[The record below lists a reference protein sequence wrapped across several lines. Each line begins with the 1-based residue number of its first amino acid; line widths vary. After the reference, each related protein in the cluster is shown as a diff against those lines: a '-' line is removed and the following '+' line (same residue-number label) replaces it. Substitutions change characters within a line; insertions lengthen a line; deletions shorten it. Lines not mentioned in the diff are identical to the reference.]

1 MASSS
6 DEKNQKNA
14 KILQANIFYHDLT
27 IISQFAFKMF
37 DHKKHNVQFLHD
49 IVEFNHIMLEMLDEY
64 SKGKVLTIQTQ
75 RKRKVKKNK
84 NNKNKKQEDEI

>member
-84 NNKNKKQEDEI
+84 NNKNKKTRR